1 MDVER
6 REAEEV
12 LVPVVRLRDSD
23 VNVRV
28 DVHDS
33 VLVLVTLAADEV
45 SLSEKLGSRLVK
57 VLWTV
62 KFKDRVPVV
71 EPDMLVSTGVE
82 DASV

>member
-1 MDVER
+1 M
-6 REAEEV
+6 

-62 KFKDRVPVV
+62 KFSDRVLLLV
-71 EPDMLVSTGVE
+71 ELDVLISGGGE

>member
-1 MDVER
+1 M
-6 REAEEV
+6 
-12 LVPVVRLRDSD
+12 PVVRLRDSD

-33 VLVLVTLAADEV
+33 VLVLVTLAVDEV

-62 KFKDRVPVV
+62 KFNDTVPLV
-71 EPDMLVSTGVE
+71 ELDVLVSGGGE

>member
-1 MDVER
+1 M
-6 REAEEV
+6 

-33 VLVLVTLAADEV
+33 VLVLVTLAVDEV

-62 KFKDRVPVV
+62 KFNDTVPLV
-71 EPDMLVSTGVE
+71 ELDVLVSGGGE

>member
-1 MDVER
+1 MDIER
-6 REAEEV
+6 REAEEM
-12 LVPVVRLRDSD
+12 LVPVVRLGDSD

-28 DVHDS
+28 DIHDS
-33 VLVLVTLAADEV
+33 VLVLVKLAVDEV

-62 KFKDRVPVV
+62 KFNDTVPLV
-71 EPDMLVSTGVE
+71 ELDVLVSCGGE